1 MTEDFIHTTR
11 EAARILRCSESYLN
25 KLRCTGGG
33 PEFIKIGASI
43 GYRRFALNR
52 WTQQRS
58 FKSTTE
64 ADAQLGRPNRADDG
78 DLQAGQPITNPPP
91 LDEDGGSRTLA

>member
-1 MTEDFIHTTR
+1 MTDDLIHITK

-43 GYRRFALNR
+43 GYRRSALDR
-52 WTQQRS
+52 WTQERS

-64 ADAQLGRPNRADDG
+64 ADAQLGRRNRAV
-78 DLQAGQPITNPPP
+78 DLSLEAGQPTSGTGTSN
-91 LDEDGGSRTLA
+91 DARGSST